1 MTSHIVVSDLH
12 IIIVCAIAYGFL
24 LAEPAHCFG
33 LASYRADAVA
43 AVAGYTKRPSW
54 QLPALRARPP
64 LAVWASD
71 DRLGTFVAGHP
82 NAPPLA
88 EDIYKLRLLDEED
101 QQSAE
106 DQQQSG
112 EVRVCFAVCM
122 QTIDWLFL
130 EAPVFCCAMGIWCVF
145 KKARKQALRYRA
157 GLLLCLHR
165 TAELRSADLVCLM
178 LMFVCMLL
186 TGIWDECGGES
197 RIHQCSVAGCFA
209 ATPSRAGAWWCQGR
223 LAQPPQGCCSG
234 MLHDCANVSSSSDPH
249 LVIATR

>member
-1 MTSHIVVSDLH
+1 MQVCGRGLCRPSGRPGTLKTSGPLCHVQSLLLSAGTVEPCQPSGFALNLFWSFIASAALLWEPLDTAAMTSHIVVRDLH
-12 IIIVCAIAYGFL
+12 IIIVCAIAYGCL

-33 LASYRADAVA
+33 LASYRAVAVA

-106 DQQQSG
+106 AQQQSG

-130 EAPVFCCAMGIWCVF
+130 EAPVFCCAMGI
-145 KKARKQALRYRA
+145 
-157 GLLLCLHR
+157 
-165 TAELRSADLVCLM
+165 
-178 LMFVCMLL
+178 
-186 TGIWDECGGES
+186 
-197 RIHQCSVAGCFA
+197 
-209 ATPSRAGAWWCQGR
+209 
-223 LAQPPQGCCSG
+223 
-234 MLHDCANVSSSSDPH
+234 
-249 LVIATR
+249 